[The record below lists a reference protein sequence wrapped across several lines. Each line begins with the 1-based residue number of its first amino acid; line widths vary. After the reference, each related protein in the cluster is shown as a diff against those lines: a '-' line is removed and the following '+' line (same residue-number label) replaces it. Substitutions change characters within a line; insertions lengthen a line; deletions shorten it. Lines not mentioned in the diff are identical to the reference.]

1 MNNFWPK
8 TNLMESK
15 WPWFTS
21 RFQSLVAFLTL
32 YLLTSQNSVSAKLL
46 SAQENVLFYP
56 AYGVRDGADW
66 RIELRIWV
74 YEERAFAQVIAGT
87 LASSFGDI
95 TDAQKDVFKKR
106 SRHFLADSE
115 TRERIEFTFEND
127 PHKEVWSLTDSKGKV
142 LTSDANGNI
151 VGTLRLSEAR
161 AKELL
166 TAQKSEDGW
175 LTFNATSA
183 GHDGRG
189 RIQLIQPEGL
199 SIISDIDDTL
209 KITEIPAGA
218 QVVTRNIFLRT
229 FEATTELRSVFE
241 TNPDAPVHYVSAGPW
256 QLYEPLSLELIAA
269 DDLLPEGTFHMR
281 TLRTNLLTVSSW
293 KDLSSVLFNKE
304 GTLEHKVTEISRL
317 MQDFPKRRFLLLGDS
332 GEMDPEVYRKI
343 QETFPEQVQEILIRD
358 VVNAKELQPDRLKGM
373 TIVPAA
379 TVLPGQSQFDD
390 GKSVPAVD

>member
-1 MNNFWPK
+1 
-8 TNLMESK
+8 MESQSQC
-15 WPWFTS
+15 FNS
-21 RFQSLVAFLTL
+21 RFRCLAAVLML
-32 YLLTSQNSVSAKLL
+32 CLLASPASISAKGKT
-46 SAQENVLFYP
+46 AQENVLFYP

-66 RIELRIWV
+66 RVELRLWV

-87 LASSFGDI
+87 LASSFGEI
-95 TDAQKDVFKKR
+95 TEAQKNVFIKR

-127 PHKEVWSLTDSKGKV
+127 PQSQIWALTGPEGKV

-151 VGTLRLSEAR
+151 VGTIRLSETR

-175 LTFNATSA
+175 LTFKATSA

-189 RIQLIQPEGL
+189 RIQLIEPEGL

-209 KITEIPAGA
+209 KITEIPAGT
-218 QVVTRNIFLRT
+218 QVVTRNIFLREFT
-229 FEATTELRSVFE
+229 ATTELRDVFE

-256 QLYEPLSLELIAA
+256 QLYEPLSIELIAA
-269 DDLLPEGTFHMR
+269 HDLLPEGTFHMR

-317 MQDFPKRRFLLLGDS
+317 MKDFPERKFLLLGDS
-332 GEMDPEVYRKI
+332 GEMDPEVYRKVH
-343 QETFPEQVQEILIRD
+343 ETFPEQIQEILIRD

-379 TVLPGQSQFDD
+379 TVFPGKSQFDED
-390 GKSVPAVD
+390 NSSPAGD